1 MVVKCNIRMAN
12 WQAGWK
18 LLQAVLVL
26 KPQSCSGNANNDVG
40 KFDHSSE
47 SGVGLNCCF
56 FLMNGTALFAANH
69 QKFGDFKTRKTP
81 SEFVGL
87 PRWLILVGLLVANLH
102 FVSAFEVGERVR
114 IRDGA
119 DYRMGTVLGTLGD
132 AYRVGF
138 DDGRQPAESLLDE
151 RQFVS
156 DSEFKA
162 ETARR
167 ERSERTSRF
176 FQALGAAIGKGSVV
190 AVIIVVGIKL
200 RKRYQANESRA
211 SHGGAKE

>member
-1 MVVKCNIRMAN
+1 M
-12 WQAGWK
+12 
-18 LLQAVLVL
+18 
-26 KPQSCSGNANNDVG
+26 
-40 KFDHSSE
+40 
-47 SGVGLNCCF
+47 
-56 FLMNGTALFAANH
+56 ALFAANH
-69 QKFGDFKTRKTP
+69 QTFGEFKMRETP
-81 SEFVGL
+81 PQFVGL
-87 PRWLILVGLLVANLH
+87 SRWLMLVGLLVSNLH

-119 DYRMGTVLGTLGD
+119 EYRMGTVLGTLGD

-138 DDGRQPAESLLDE
+138 DDGRQPTESLLDE

-156 DSEFKA
+156 DSEFQA

-167 ERSERTSRF
+167 ERNERTSRF
-176 FQALGAAIGKGSVV
+176 FQALGSAIGTGSVV

-211 SHGGAKE
+211 SHSGAKE